1 MELAGRFACADRDCA
16 REVHGPRV
24 QAGVHLH
31 DADAGLGIAGEHGAL
46 DRRRAAPARQQ
57 RRVQVDTA
65 HARPVEPL
73 AGQQQP
79 IRDDDHEV
87 RTLAGRRLGGPP
99 QRRGLRERQAELE
112 RDSLDRRRREA
123 AAPAGRAVGLREHE
137 RDAST
142 RRNDGTKRRNREVG
156 SSGECYSGF
165 GVLSLHRA
173 GRGALQI
180 TGTDLRVRAST
191 VSVAARFAFFTAFF
205 FKRSRFSSDR

>member
-1 MELAGRFACADRDCA
+1 M
-16 REVHGPRV
+16 
-24 QAGVHLH
+24 
-31 DADAGLGIAGEHGAL
+31 
-46 DRRRAAPARQQ
+46 
-57 RRVQVDTA
+57 QVDA
-65 HARPVEPL
+65 AQARPIEPL

-79 IRDDDHEV
+79 VRDDDHEV
-87 RTLAGRRLGGPP
+87 RTIAGRQLDGPP
-99 QRRGLRERQAELE
+99 QRRGLRERQTELE
-112 RDSLDRRRREA
+112 RGLLDRRRREA
-123 AAPAGRAVGLREHE
+123 AAPASRAVGLRQHE

-180 TGTDLRVRAST
+180 TGTDLWARDST